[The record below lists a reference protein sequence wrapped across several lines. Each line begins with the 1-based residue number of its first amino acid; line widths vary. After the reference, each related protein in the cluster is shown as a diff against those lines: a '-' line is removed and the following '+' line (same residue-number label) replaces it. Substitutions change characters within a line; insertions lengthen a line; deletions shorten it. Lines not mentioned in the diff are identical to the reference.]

1 MRYEGEA
8 DPEHE
13 SLPADFN
20 IIISFSEDIF
30 AEVTAT
36 K

>member
-8 DPEHE
+8 DQGHE
-13 SLPADFN
+13 SLPSDFN
-20 IIISFSEDIF
+20 SIISLSEDIF